1 MKTKDNGKGFLHVV
15 IPVEGMTCSACVS
28 HVESALKGIP
38 GVSSA
43 EVNLATEKA
52 AVDLGPEG
60 VPLEALVE
68 AVQGAG
74 YSVGVEKSQMRIG
87 GMTCAACVPNVER
100 ALRGVP
106 GVLSAGVNLATEQA
120 TVDYIPGVA
129 SLPDFRVAVDEVGY
143 TLESTEEQGHGQKQE
158 LERLAKGQE
167 VRALRTK
174 FVFAASVAAVIFLGS
189 FDGFPWTSSLTDRTY
204 YLFLLWA
211 LATPV
216 QFWAGWRFYTSGLGA
231 LRHRTANMHTL
242 IALGT
247 SVAYFYSVGV
257 VFIETF
263 SPGLL
268 SDEGLEAAVYFDTSA
283 IIIALI
289 LLGRFL
295 EARARGQTSEAIR
308 RLMELQ
314 PSTARVVRDG
324 VETDVPLELVVPGD
338 VIAVRPGEKIPVD
351 GEVVQGYSAVDES
364 MLTGESMPVEKSEGS
379 QVYGAT
385 LNSTGAFQFRAT
397 RVGSDSLLSQIITL
411 VQEAQGSKAPIQ
423 RLADVVSSYF
433 VPAVLGLAAASFL
446 FWLLLGPQPAVTH
459 ALLVMVAVLIIACPC
474 ALGLA
479 TPTAI
484 MVGTGKG
491 AERGV
496 LIRSAGALEVA
507 HKADV
512 AVMDKTGT
520 LTTGQPSVT
529 DLVMGSLGRE
539 EDLLKLAASA
549 DRRSEHPL
557 GMAVVRAAMERGIE
571 LEDVEEFEAL
581 PGRGVRARIND
592 NTVYVGNRSLLETL
606 EIPLDGLDA
615 TAESMSDQGKTVTYV
630 AAGGKALGIIALA
643 DTLKPE
649 APQVVAQLRE
659 MGLEVIMLTGD
670 NRHTAEAVGRL
681 LGVDRVVAQVLPQD
695 KTDVVRDLQR
705 EGKVVAVVG
714 DGINDAP
721 ALAQADV
728 GIAMG
733 TGTDVA
739 MESADITLMRGDL
752 NGLLTAFQLSRSTI
766 RTIKQNLFWAFFYN
780 VALVPVA
787 AGVLYPLFKEVGGVP
802 SGLEFFFGEQGFLNP
817 VLAALA
823 MVFSSVTVVSNSL
836 RLRRLNPNPPKD
848 VLGDSP

>member
-1 MKTKDNGKGFLHVV
+1 
-15 IPVEGMTCSACVS
+15 
-28 HVESALKGIP
+28 
-38 GVSSA
+38 
-43 EVNLATEKA
+43 
-52 AVDLGPEG
+52 
-60 VPLEALVE
+60 
-68 AVQGAG
+68 
-74 YSVGVEKSQMRIG
+74 
-87 GMTCAACVPNVER
+87 
-100 ALRGVP
+100 
-106 GVLSAGVNLATEQA
+106 
-120 TVDYIPGVA
+120 
-129 SLPDFRVAVDEVGY
+129 
-143 TLESTEEQGHGQKQE
+143 
-158 LERLAKGQE
+158 
-167 VRALRTK
+167 
-174 FVFAASVAAVIFLGS
+174 
-189 FDGFPWTSSLTDRTY
+189 
-204 YLFLLWA
+204 
-211 LATPV
+211 
-216 QFWAGWRFYTSGLGA
+216 
-231 LRHRTANMHTL
+231 MHTL

-268 SDEGLEAAVYFDTSA
+268 SDEGLAAAVYFDTSA

-446 FWLLLGPQPAVTH
+446 FWLLLGPQPAVTY

-606 EIPLDGLDA
+606 EIPLDRLDA

-670 NRHTAEAVGRL
+670 NRRTAEAVGRL

-823 MVFSSVTVVSNSL
+823 MAFSSVTVVSNSL
-836 RLRRLNPNPPKD
+836 RLRRLK
-848 VLGDSP
+848 LS